1 MNKIGKLFIILGVL
15 MLVSAMLLCTYNFRE
30 SNIAYENSQ
39 TALSGLKNLIP
50 EVKPETYTEYL
61 QKIQENAKR
70 DVLAESEAREKEKAI
85 ANGTY
90 EMPTVSVEENNYC
103 GYLTLESLSLELPVL
118 NEWSYSNLNIAPCRY
133 EGTPESHNFIVA
145 AHNYNSHFGT
155 IKNLSDGDDII
166 FTNCDG
172 EKFHYTVSYIEY
184 IDGYGVEQMSENNST
199 WDMTLFTCTL
209 NGQNRVTVR
218 AKLVEEEETPF
229 SENFYFNE

>member
-1 MNKIGKLFIILGVL
+1 MSKIWSLFVISGV
-15 MLVSAMLLCTYNFRE
+15 AMLICAILLCVHNFEE
-30 SNIAYENSQ
+30 SNMAYESSQ
-39 TALSGLKNLIP
+39 TVLSGLKNIIP

-85 ANGTY
+85 ENGTY
-90 EMPTVSVEENNYC
+90 EMPAVNVAGNDYC

-118 NEWSYSNLNIAPCRY
+118 NDWNYSNLNIAPCRY

-145 AHNYNSHFGT
+145 AHNYNSHFGM
-155 IKNLSDGDDII
+155 IKNLNDGDDII

-172 EKFHYTVSYIEY
+172 EKFHYSVSYIEY
-184 IDGYGVEQMSENNST
+184 IDGYGVEEMSENNSE

-209 NGQNRVTVR
+209 NGQSRVTVR
-218 AKLVEEEETPF
+218 AKLVEEEEDSF
-229 SENFYFNE
+229 MENFYYNE